1 MEIRNS
7 KLNGNRMEVLGL
19 VSIQLPSPWWW
30 SGQDI
35 EDVKAKGA
43 AFRTFAGGEEDE
55 EVDVAY
61 LLVVDVTGDPEELNV
76 LSLDEDSAKSYD
88 QYLYRRLKK
97 TLPDGGMELIEWLS
111 SQLYETDNFKGFL
124 TIYIVKDQGKMR
136 LNVVHRI
143 RVRESNLV
151 IAGCFDIAMDDQ
163 LTDPIFDAIKK
174 IAILP
179 LDGEEYWPLNLDQI
193 TEAQKLAREWMELER
208 MGK

>member
-1 MEIRNS
+1 M
-7 KLNGNRMEVLGL
+7 
-19 VSIQLPSPWWW
+19 
-30 SGQDI
+30 
-35 EDVKAKGA
+35 
-43 AFRTFAGGEEDE
+43 
-55 EVDVAY
+55 
-61 LLVVDVTGDPEELNV
+61 DVTGDPEELNV

-193 TEAQKLAREWMELER
+193 TEAQKLAREWMEEHQR
-208 MGK
+208 K